1 MDRAAIIAKIKA
13 MLALKENTDFDGEAE
28 NAARMIDT
36 LCAKYGIN
44 VSTDLIPEVLDEVFS
59 TFKRMPKEDG
69 ILLNA
74 VATFYDAMAY
84 VNQGTSFKV
93 IGTEAQQIQVQ
104 IYFEYLKEAM
114 ERDCNTAYTAEKVL
128 AELMG
133 NPLPRRTFKNEF
145 RYSYVINVSQRLR
158 EMKENENRIHED
170 AEYTKNALALRK
182 FVRARKTNG
191 RSGPGTLAG
200 SSAGQTVSLNKQ
212 ASAGASRRALTGR

>member
-1 MDRAAIIAKIKA
+1 MNRAAIIAKIKA
-13 MLALKENTDFDGEAE
+13 MLTLKENTDFNGEAE
-28 NAARMIDT
+28 NAARMIDI

-74 VATFYDAMAY
+74 VATFYDALAY
-84 VNQGTSFKV
+84 VNQGTSFKI

-104 IYFEYLKEAM
+104 LYFEYLKEAM
-114 ERDCNTAYTAEKVL
+114 ERDCNTAYAAEKVL
-128 AELMG
+128 ADMMC

-145 RYSYVINVSQRLR
+145 RYSYVVNVSQRLR

-170 AEYTKNALALRK
+170 AEHTKNALALRK
-182 FVRARKTNG
+182 FTKARRTTG

-212 ASAGASRRALTGR
+212 AGAGASQRALMGR